1 MIPTLALLSTFVL
14 RWSAIHVNAGP
25 DCTSTAVAFSV
36 PITYSVRRIN
46 QSATYLAHRAYLG
59 GVTFDP
65 DSMRVYWPTVRQQA
79 EPVEVAATT
88 DTFATVTD
96 TTGAF
101 YVVAVKPSG
110 AESPCRGSM
119 VVRP

>member
-1 MIPTLALLSTFVL
+1 MIPSIILAATFVL

-25 DCTSTAVAFSV
+25 DCTSTAVAFQV
-36 PITYSVRRIN
+36 PVTYHVRRIN

-88 DTFATVTD
+88 DTFATVKD
-96 TTGAF
+96 TTGA
-101 YVVAVKPSG
+101 YWIVAVKPSG
-110 AESPCRGSM
+110 AESPCRGS
-119 VVRP
+119 VVSRP